1 MALYKNQTGKG
12 FSLAKTEGKIDLPEA
27 THDTEMLD
35 CAPKE
40 VSNLAPH
47 QNVDIME
54 EGSPSK
60 QEPGDGTGAASPAAA
75 ESVGVDAPPAI
86 LQPDEEIETVAP
98 QAITEPDK
106 GMEDVISPAIEVPA
120 DVLDD
125 DAQQVTLEHASDL
138 RDATPADAMEDVA
151 PSAAGESGYRVKVMP
166 PTVTE
171 SSLGKEYASAA
182 SPPGSHG
189 RPPSIMGADKGMG
202 DEVGKA
208 RGAGNGEVDSS
219 GLAPELDVTA
229 SDAQDPEALL
239 VESRVNL
246 RRIPNS
252 PESTH

>member
-1 MALYKNQTGKG
+1 MALYKNQTGK
-12 FSLAKTEGKIDLPEA
+12 IDMPEA

-35 CAPKE
+35 SAPRE

-47 QNVDIME
+47 RNVDIME

-60 QEPGDGTGAASPAAA
+60 QEPGDGTGAPSPAATKSA
-75 ESVGVDAPPAI
+75 GVDAPPAI
-86 LQPDEEIETVAP
+86 SQPDEEIETVAP

-106 GMEDVISPAIEVPA
+106 GMEDVVSPAIEAPA

-138 RDATPADAMEDVA
+138 GDATPADAMEDVG
-151 PSAAGESGYRVKVMP
+151 PSASGESGDSVKVMLLA
-166 PTVTE
+166 VTE
-171 SSLGKEYASAA
+171 SSLGKEDASSAA

-189 RPPSIMGADKGMG
+189 KPPSIMGAGIGME

-208 RGAGNGEVDSS
+208 IGAGNGEVNSS
-219 GLAPELDVTA
+219 GLAPELDVTT

-239 VESRVNL
+239 VESRVNV